1 MFWLTFN
8 SLSTRSSSTVRLPS
22 LPTCGLNEWNNRI
35 SLFISSLSD
44 SLNAPQSSSHT
55 DGRTKGSLRK
65 LSVSKYSCSFGLLW
79 YQCRSRRNSSRE
91 NFYGA
96 GMKVRPFSNK
106 LICAAD
112 RVKSLDKFKILEE
125 EDQVKSGGGVEF
137 LPKHHRLVCFNF
149 PVL

>member
-1 MFWLTFN
+1 MVGRRDPCGSCRFQK
-8 SLSTRSSSTVRLPS
+8 SLVV
-22 LPTCGLNEWNNRI
+22 
-35 SLFISSLSD
+35 
-44 SLNAPQSSSHT
+44 
-55 DGRTKGSLRK
+55 
-65 LSVSKYSCSFGLLW
+65 SVFYGTN
-79 YQCRSRRNSSRE
+79 RSRRNSSRE

-112 RVKSLDKFKILEE
+112 GVKSLDKFKILEE

-149 PVL
+149 PIL